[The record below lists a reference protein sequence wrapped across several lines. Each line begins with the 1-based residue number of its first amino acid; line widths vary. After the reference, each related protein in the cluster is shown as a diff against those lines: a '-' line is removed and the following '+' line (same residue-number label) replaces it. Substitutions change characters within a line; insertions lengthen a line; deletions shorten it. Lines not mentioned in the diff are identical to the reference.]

1 MDCCCSIWKSACP
14 ARLGLTDLRFPLMWK
29 DTDHFKNRGDYR
41 RFAVF
46 CLAKVGTEVMDTS
59 LITPVDR
66 SATDITFPDALVLW
80 AFFFF
85 LNSFITIIFLPI
97 ISSFLFA
104 CSRNWFD
111 FSMLLF
117 QTVRL
122 PSQTSKWSWK
132 CIRACCRMI
141 CLLRQ
146 HPASCKSHYTRP
158 FPGRSAANYL
168 PRWRILTVSKTT
180 PCKYLC
186 INQCS
191 LPLPSWFCFAVGLTL
206 MESSV
211 IFFSFSFW
219 LLLFVFSL

>member
-1 MDCCCSIWKSACP
+1 MWTVAAAFGNRL
-14 ARLGLTDLRFPLMWK
+14 ARLDWVWRIYASRSCGKTRITLRI
-29 DTDHFKNRGDYR
+29 
-41 RFAVF
+41 A
-46 CLAKVGTEVMDTS
+46 
-59 LITPVDR
+59 
-66 SATDITFPDALVLW
+66 ATIDALQFSAWPKLALKW
-80 AFFFF
+80 WIRRSSRPSTAPQLTSPSQMLSSCEPFFF
-85 LNSFITIIFLPI
+85 LNSFIIIIFLPI
-97 ISSFLFA
+97 ITSFLFA

-117 QTVRL
+117 QTARL

-141 CLLRQ
+141 CRLRQ

-168 PRWRILTVSKTT
+168 PRWKILTVSKTT
-180 PCKYLC
+180 PCKYLD

-191 LPLPSWFCFAVGLTL
+191 LPLTSWFCFAVGLTL

-219 LLLFVFSL
+219 WLLFVFSL